1 MQLRVYGLVDD
12 PHSSLAEHPAQY
24 VAPDAVGRGPVVER
38 HRLHHADERPAVV
51 TRVEV
56 CREIPDLGAG
66 ELAINEGLQTCF
78 GRTGH
83 GFPNIVA
90 RVKGERLAD
99 LVAEGRKAWPRISI
113 TDESFLEHVAVH
125 ARTESAI
132 AALHATDLY
141 LACAVAQQ
149 DRAALA
155 YFEEHFMA
163 RVPDYVLRIRVGR
176 EVVDE
181 VQQKL
186 RESLIMGSETA
197 PPRIAEY
204 SGKGAL
210 GGWLRVAAV
219 RTALNH
225 LRAAGPAT
233 ESPGEDLSLP
243 GDPELAYVKEHAR
256 DLFADAFK
264 RVLAGLDANERTI
277 LRLHYIEGLTMDQ
290 LARLYKTPR
299 STIARRVAEARS
311 QILVATETLLRDER
325 RLTPSS
331 VASVIRQ
338 AQSQLEV
345 TITRLLS

>member
-1 MQLRVYGLVDD
+1 M
-12 PHSSLAEHPAQY
+12 
-24 VAPDAVGRGPVVER
+24 
-38 HRLHHADERPAVV
+38 
-51 TRVEV
+51 
-56 CREIPDLGAG
+56 
-66 ELAINEGLQTCF
+66 
-78 GRTGH
+78 
-83 GFPNIVA
+83 A
-90 RVKGERLAD
+90 RVPEERRLSE
-99 LVAEGRKAWPRISI
+99 LVAAGREAWPKIAI
-113 TDESFLEHVAVH
+113 APESFVAHLAVH
-125 ARTESAI
+125 AKTAEAL
-132 AALHATDLY
+132 AAVHASDLY
-141 LACAVAQQ
+141 LACGVRQH

-176 EVVDE
+176 EVIDE

-186 RESLIMGSETA
+186 REHLVMGTGTA
-197 PPRIAEY
+197 GPKIAEY

-225 LRAAGPAT
+225 LRSAGPKT
-233 ESPGEDLSLP
+233 EGLGDELSLAS
-243 GDPELAYVKEHAR
+243 DPELAYVKEHAR
-256 DLFADAFK
+256 DLFSDAFK
-264 RVLAGLDANERTI
+264 RVLSELDENGRTI

-299 STIARRVAEARS
+299 STIARRVAEARQ

-338 AQSQLEV
+338 ARSQLEV
-345 TITRLLS
+345 TITRLLR